1 MPDQS
6 IVAGTDGSPSAERAI
21 DHAGKLALA
30 LGATV
35 HVVNCYRDAGAG
47 GAWAAAAGGF
57 AVSELY
63 DDGDLKKQAEE
74 IVARSRARL
83 EALGVQ
89 AEGHVCSGD
98 PAQAL
103 ITIAA
108 DQGAEMIVV
117 GNRGMSGARRMLG
130 SVPNKVS
137 HHATCGVLIVP
148 TT

>member
-21 DHAGKLALA
+21 DRAGKLALA

-35 HVVNCYRDAGAG
+35 HVVNCYRDPGSQ
-47 GAWAAAAGGF
+47 AWAAAAGGF
-57 AVSELY
+57 SVSEMY
-63 DDGDLKKQAEE
+63 DDHEAKQQAQE

-83 EALGVQ
+83 EALGVL
-89 AEGHVCSGD
+89 AEGHVCTGD
-98 PAQAL
+98 PAEAL
-103 ITIAA
+103 ITVAA

-148 TT
+148 TTE

>member
-1 MPDQS
+1 MEGQS
-6 IVAGTDGSPSAERAI
+6 IVAGTDGSATAEQAV

-35 HVVNCYRDAGAG
+35 HVVISYKDPAAGA
-47 GAWAAAAGGF
+47 WMAAANGF
-57 AVSELY
+57 AVGEQFSDNEVREE
-63 DDGDLKKQAEE
+63 AER
-74 IVARSRARL
+74 IVARSRDRL
-83 EALGVQ
+83 AKTGVD
-89 AEGHVCSGD
+89 AKAHVCSGD

-108 DQGAEMIVV
+108 DEHADMIVV
-117 GNRGMSGARRMLG
+117 GNRGMSGAKRMLG

-137 HHATCGVLIVP
+137 HHAKCGVLIVP